1 MKRSTRWIAL
11 VTAGAGATLLA
22 GGIALADPKGWYRGD
37 DDGPGFGPGFG
48 PMEMF
53 DQFDRDGDGRVTR
66 AEAEQFRN
74 ERLAKFDANGDGQL
88 SLEEYRSLWMDAMNT
103 AMVRAFQRHDVDGDG
118 RVTKDEFARPIDRM
132 FAHLDRNGDGVV
144 ERSEM
149 RPPERRGRR
158 GPDRDDDRGP
168 RRGDRD

>member
-1 MKRSTRWIAL
+1 MKRSTKWIAL

-22 GGIALADPKGWYRGD
+22 GGIALADPTGWHGFEHH
-37 DDGPGFGPGFG
+37 GPGFGPGFG

-74 ERLAKFDANGDGQL
+74 ERLAKFDANGDGRL
-88 SLEEYRSLWMDAMNT
+88 SLEEYRALWMDAMNT
-103 AMVRAFQRHDVDGDG
+103 AMVRAFQRHDVDGDAA
-118 RVTKDEFARPIDRM
+118 VTKEEFAGPVDRM
-132 FAHLDRNGDGVV
+132 FARLDRNGDGVID
-144 ERSEM
+144 RSEM
-149 RPPERRGRR
+149 WRERDGWR
-158 GPDRDDDRGP
+158 GPDWDDDRGP